1 MSSNRFASLCMDDE
15 DVMVV
20 AEPVVV
26 AVAVAEKYVPKHAA
40 APPREAPSHYGN
52 SAFQQ
57 GRGHRENGGYVQN
70 SVFQR
75 KVTTAAPT
83 YENPAF
89 QTRRKQEEQ
98 QYSNA
103 AFGGGLRRQ
112 GAYDNPAFQN
122 GRNEYNE
129 RQSSVFGG
137 RKQGGYK
144 EEYYAGPVAE
154 ELKPLK
160 PIRIDSEEDFPSLM
174 GSPVAKGGASSVS
187 STPKSAISFAS
198 AAQKALEKETKKK
211 EEEELRAI
219 LRKQRDIERQYNNP
233 VIQLGITSRQ
243 PSYITSIYEDDHEY
257 EDERLDKDIDYT
269 SDGEEP
275 FTMDAEEDG
284 EDA

>member
-15 DVMVV
+15 DVVVV
-20 AEPVVV
+20 AEPVVT
-26 AVAVAEKYVPKHAA
+26 AVAEKYVPKHVVA
-40 APPREAPSHYGN
+40 APREPPSHYGN
-52 SAFQQ
+52 NAFQQ
-57 GRGHRENGGYVQN
+57 GRQGGNRENHEN
-70 SVFQR
+70 SAFQ
-75 KVTTAAPT
+75 KKTFAPT
-83 YENPAF
+83 YDNPAF
-89 QTRRKQEEQ
+89 QTRRKREEQ

-103 AFGGGLRRQ
+103 AFGGGLKRQ
-112 GAYDNPAFQN
+112 GGYDNPAFQN

-137 RKQGGYK
+137 RRQGK
-144 EEYYAGPVAE
+144 EEAMYYAGPVAE
-154 ELKPLK
+154 EIKPLK

-174 GSPVAKGGASSVS
+174 GSPVVKGGTSSMT
-187 STPKSAISFAS
+187 STPKSAVSFAS
-198 AAQKALEKETKKK
+198 AAQKALEKENKKK

-275 FTMDAEEDG
+275 FTMDAEEE